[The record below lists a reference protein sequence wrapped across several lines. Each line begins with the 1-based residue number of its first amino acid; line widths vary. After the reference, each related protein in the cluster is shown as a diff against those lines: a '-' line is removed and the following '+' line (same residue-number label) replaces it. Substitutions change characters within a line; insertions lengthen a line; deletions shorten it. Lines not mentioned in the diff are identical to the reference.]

1 MTGKEVKELTKFHK
15 NNEEKVATCNEHWRN
30 GTTLI
35 KGDSTV
41 SRLMEKKMSQN
52 WKVEIRFFPDVK
64 IRDTFHYAIPLTEK
78 KPDCVILHVGTYY
91 AP

>member
-35 KGDSTV
+35 MGDSTV

-52 WKVEIRFFPDVK
+52 
-64 IRDTFHYAIPLTEK
+64 
-78 KPDCVILHVGTYY
+78 
-91 AP
+91 